1 MRAFFLA
8 LTFLSVIP
16 VPSSFWKGEERIER
30 ALQWFPVV
38 GGIIGGLTFL
48 FYYLV
53 SHFIPAKVSFVFSLF
68 FFHLLN
74 GGLHLDGL
82 ADFSDAYFGAKK
94 NEARFRE
101 ILKDSRIGAMGVLAL
116 LFYFFI
122 IYASFEN
129 ISVTLPFFITL
140 GMSGRSAIVIFA
152 TMSKSLF
159 SDGLGRIF
167 IERSGKRELFIAL
180 GSYFI
185 VLALLGDKFFI
196 TGLVVLLYSFVFKRY
211 IIILFGGFSGD
222 IFGAGCSLAEILTVL
237 LMRALGV
244 S

>member
-30 ALQWFPVV
+30 TLQWFPVA
-38 GGIIGGLTFL
+38 GAIIGGLTFL

-53 SHFIPAKVSFVFSLF
+53 SHLLSAKVSFVFSLF
-68 FFHLLN
+68 FYHLLN

-82 ADFSDAYFGAKK
+82 ADFSDACFGAKK
-94 NEARFRE
+94 NESRFRE

-116 LFYFFI
+116 LFYFLT
-122 IYASFEN
+122 IYAAFES
-129 ISVTLPFFITL
+129 ISVTPSFFITL
-140 GMSGRSAIVIFA
+140 GMSGRTAIVIFA

-159 SDGLGRIF
+159 SDGLGRLF

-185 VLALLGDKFFI
+185 VLAFLGESFFL
-196 TGLVVLLYSFVFKRY
+196 TGFVVLLCSFVFKRY
-211 IIILFGGFSGD
+211 IIRRFGGFSGD
-222 IFGAGCSLAEILTVL
+222 IFGAGCSLVEILTVL
-237 LMRALGV
+237 LLAGLRL